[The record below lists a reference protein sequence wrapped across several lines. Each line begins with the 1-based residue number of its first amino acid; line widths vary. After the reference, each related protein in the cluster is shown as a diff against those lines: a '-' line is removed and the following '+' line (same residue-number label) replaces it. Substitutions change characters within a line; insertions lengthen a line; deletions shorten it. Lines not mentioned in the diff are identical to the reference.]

1 MKGNFSKEILS
12 KDQEWKNYTKAWKNE
27 NKGEDKAFMK
37 DSHNSAKQEQL
48 PNEVLQEP
56 VIKNPLKTVKTSKIF
71 ANSSKDFA

>member
-1 MKGNFSKEILS
+1 
-12 KDQEWKNYTKAWKNE
+12 
-27 NKGEDKAFMK
+27 MK

-71 ANSSKDFA
+71 VKSSKDFA